1 MQADARTQCRKRG
14 THAVRRVRDSRVPY
28 SGSEQ
33 ESVTPPDLTGI
44 LILGNSGYT
53 QQDERDRLDQSPGVA
68 GVSGLPTRNRGDGKN
83 TKAVGSAQAWKSET
97 GLLGVWAEAGRR

>member
-1 MQADARTQCRKRG
+1 MCQRLFSWQPCLWCRFLL
-14 THAVRRVRDSRVPY
+14 AI

-97 GLLGVWAEAGRR
+97 GLLGVWAEAGRRL